1 VDDDVDLKIIKRGA
15 MPSGGGEVL
24 FTCPVRRS
32 VKPLNFIDQG
42 KIKRIR
48 GTAYTLKVS
57 PAFANR
63 MVDSCRATLNQFI
76 SDIYIYT
83 DHRKGAESG
92 NSPGFGISLMAEST
106 TGALMS
112 AECASNP
119 SDSGNPVT
127 PEDVGKNAATMLLQE
142 IFKGGCIDS
151 THQGLALTFMA
162 LSKMDVSKVMLGSLT
177 QYSINLLR
185 HLRDVFN
192 VVYKIDIKHT
202 SSEDER
208 TGSEEKFILSCL
220 GTGFTNL
227 SKTSI

>member
-1 VDDDVDLKIIKRGA
+1 
-15 MPSGGGEVL
+15 
-24 FTCPVRRS
+24 
-32 VKPLNFIDQG
+32 
-42 KIKRIR
+42 
-48 GTAYTLKVS
+48 
-57 PAFANR
+57 